1 MRVGYDARPI
11 VYRWT
16 GMRTYTLNLV
26 RELLRIAPEFEAWLY
41 FHKGEPDNA
50 LGKHPRLRWRAVR
63 ALTGWWWTFFQVPSV
78 LRRDRVQLFHAD
90 YIVPPLAP
98 CPTIVTM
105 HDAISAMF
113 IEPADLKTRLL
124 TNALTLLSLH
134 RSVGVLVPSESARRD
149 VQRLFKVPA
158 RKIFVTPYGVSDMFR
173 PVPKDLAKKR
183 VAERFGIEGRFI
195 LTVNFFRP
203 RKNAPVLA
211 AAFRELKRRRVP
223 VDRLVFVGAA
233 PEPLRLTIL
242 SAAREHA
249 KDVVFTGYLPDE
261 WLPTFY
267 SAAEVFAF
275 PSRYEGFGLPV
286 LEAMACGTPVVAGDA
301 PAVNEIVKG
310 VALLVPPND
319 WLALADAFEQVL
331 TDEGL
336 AEDLRRKGL
345 TLAASFT
352 WERTASLTWQVY
364 RRFAESLT

>member
-41 FHKGEPDNA
+41 FHKGEPDEA

-78 LRRDRVQLFHAD
+78 LRRDGVQIFHAD

-113 IEPADLKTRLL
+113 IEPADLKTRVL
-124 TNALTLLSLH
+124 TNTLTFLSLH
-134 RSVGVLVPSESARRD
+134 RSVGILVPSESARYD

-173 PVPKDLAKKR
+173 PIPKDLAKKR

-203 RKNAPVLA
+203 RKNAPILA
-211 AAFRELKRRRVP
+211 AAFMELKRRRAP
-223 VDRLVFVGAA
+223 VDKLVFVGAA
-233 PEPLRLTIL
+233 SETLRLTIL
-242 SAAREHA
+242 KAAKEHA
-249 KDVVFTGYLPDE
+249 NEVVFTGYLPDE

-267 SAAEVFAF
+267 SAADVFAF

-301 PAVNEIVKG
+301 PAVNEIVG
-310 VALLVPPND
+310 DAALLVPPND
-319 WLALADAFEQVL
+319 WRRLAEALERVL
-331 TDEGL
+331 TDALL
-336 AEDLRRKGL
+336 AERLRQKGL
-345 TLAASFT
+345 SLAASYA
-352 WERTASLTWQVY
+352 WSRTAALTYRVY
-364 RRFAESLT
+364 QAALRRL

>member
-1 MRVGYDARPI
+1 
-11 VYRWT
+11 
-16 GMRTYTLNLV
+16 
-26 RELLRIAPEFEAWLY
+26 
-41 FHKGEPDNA
+41 
-50 LGKHPRLRWRAVR
+50 
-63 ALTGWWWTFFQVPSV
+63 
-78 LRRDRVQLFHAD
+78 
-90 YIVPPLAP
+90 
-98 CPTIVTM
+98 M

-113 IEPADLKTRLL
+113 IEPADLKTRIL
-124 TNALTLLSLH
+124 TNALTFLSLH
-134 RSVGVLVPSESARRD
+134 RSVAVLVPSESARRD
-149 VQRLFKVPA
+149 VQRIFKVPA

-211 AAFRELKRRRVP
+211 AAFRELKRRAP

-242 SAAREHA
+242 NAAKEQA
-249 KDVVFTGYLPDE
+249 KGVVFTGYLPDE

-286 LEAMACGTPVVAGDA
+286 LEAMACGIPVVAGDA
-301 PAVNEIVKG
+301 PAVNEIAKG

-319 WLALADAFEQVL
+319 WLALADALERVL

-336 AEDLRRKGL
+336 AEDLCRRGL

-364 RRFAESLT
+364 RRFVESSA